1 MQGTYWLTVLPET
14 SKLRPGIK
22 KALAGVDQDA
32 TIRPKI
38 DAKDARKAGQQ
49 VGRDVQAG
57 MESTTRGGGLGKMLR
72 IDGARTAGQNA
83 GREVNAGIQSADI
96 GRGAAAQ
103 LDRNMTSGAAGL
115 GKRLGSMIGGGLKIA
130 AVSAGTVAA
139 GGLGAA
145 LTAGFKRLTA
155 IDDAKF
161 KLQGLGNSTE
171 KVQGIM
177 DNALAAV
184 KGTAFGLD
192 EAATTAATAV
202 AAGIQPGEQLTG
214 YLKLT
219 ADTAAIA
226 GTSLADMGGI
236 FNSVQTSGKAMTG
249 DLRMLADRGLP
260 VFTWLQEATGKTG
273 EEFQKFVEDGGVSA
287 EMFRDAVAKNIG
299 GAAQAMGGSVRGSL
313 SNLKASFSRFGA
325 ELSGP
330 IFAGLKP
337 LAIGLTGTFDSV
349 TTAIKPMMADLTA
362 KVGPWAEQMAAK
374 MKAWADNGGVEKIV
388 AWFGRLR
395 DTIAGLTSG
404 GGSDT
409 MTRIADSAKQ
419 LAPALQNAGPAL
431 AGLGDAAKTF
441 GQSMIQIGPEVL
453 TGVLVPALQLLAG
466 ALKFVADNA
475 SWAVPVI
482 GGLVLAFAGMSQI
495 ATIVSPIVSAFS
507 NLVRLFNA
515 PLIMAQTAAI
525 NQQAAAMTRLSI
537 ALGTNTVQ
545 TNLNTVAGN
554 ANAATTIRGRIAA
567 LASAAAQKAV
577 AIGTAAWTGAQW
589 LLNAALTANPIGLVV
604 VAVAALVAGIIYAY
618 KHSETFRNI
627 VQGAWQGIKT
637 AASAVVS
644 WFTDTAWPFL
654 KQVWEGIGAGWQW
667 LVTTAQEVGAG
678 IRDRFNQVV
687 DFFKGLPTAI
697 SNAAKGMWD
706 GLKTGLVEALRWI
719 ANKWNS
725 LSSALSFTIPD
736 WVPGVGGNKWQL
748 PQIPQF
754 ANGSAGVNASGVIS
768 GPGTGTS
775 DSILAMVSNGEGIV
789 KESAMSAGG
798 AVVVAALNS
807 GWVPSVEFLQSML
820 PGFADGRGPDISV
833 AEGLAGTKYS
843 QSARFDCSGTVAR
856 VINGALGMG
865 GGLMSTKNA
874 RQWLSER
881 GFVDGS
887 GGPGQIRVGWYD
899 HGPNPN
905 DGHMAMTL
913 SDGRNAE
920 SGGKNGA
927 FTIGAGAAGADDP
940 QFDNHMYLPQ
950 MYGEGASSSSSLGA
964 STSASAGSSR
974 AVQNARTTLKNAGQ
988 SVDDATYRR
997 DQAQQRLDEAKS
1009 KGKGVDKAQHSLDV
1023 ANRELADAKERQGI
1037 AADRLAEAEN
1047 KAATDADK
1055 SGKSSTGGGF
1065 DDLGKS
1071 LWGGL
1076 METIGLDGSVFSNPF
1091 EWPTVKSAMAGVNW
1105 IGKALLGGDEDSAT
1119 GSGGGGDVGGVL
1131 GGIADATGLGDL
1143 VTNLN
1148 PAAADI
1154 TAAPASAVAPDTTQ
1168 HGAANGAYAGPAVV
1182 VEQAGMSPTDLSNK
1196 LSSEFNARTRTTK
1209 VH

>member
-1 MQGTYWLTVLPET
+1 MTQGTYWLTVLPET

-22 KALAGVDQDA
+22 RALAGVDQDA
-32 TIRPKI
+32 KIRPTI
-38 DAKDARKAGQQ
+38 DTKDARKAGQQ

-57 MESTTRGGGLGKMLR
+57 VESTTRGGGLGKMLR

-83 GREVNAGIQSADI
+83 GKEINAGIASADI
-96 GRGAAAQ
+96 GRGAAGQ

-115 GKRLGSMIGGGLKIA
+115 GRRLGSMIGGGLKIA
-130 AVSAGTVAA
+130 AVGAGTVAA
-139 GGLGAA
+139 AGLGAA

-273 EEFQKFVEDGGVSA
+273 EEFQKFVEDGGVSS

-337 LAIGLTGTFDSV
+337 LAIGLTGVFDSV
-349 TTAIKPMMADLTA
+349 TTAIKPIMADLTA
-362 KVGPWAEQMAAK
+362 TVGPWAEQMAAK
-374 MKAWADNGGVEKIV
+374 MKAWADNGGMEKV
-388 AWFGRLR
+388 VGWFGRMR

-404 GGSDT
+404 GGSGA
-409 MTRIADSAKQ
+409 MTSIADSAKQ

-431 AGLGDAAKTF
+431 QGIGDSMKVF
-441 GQSMIQIGPEVL
+441 GQSLMQIGPEVL

-475 SWAVPVI
+475 SWAVPVV
-482 GGLVLAFAGMSQI
+482 GGLVLAIGGMSA
-495 ATIVSPIVSAFS
+495 ATKTLLPIFSAM
-507 NLVRLFNA
+507 NNGLKLINA
-515 PLIMAQTAAI
+515 PLIMAQNAAI
-525 NQQAAAMTRLSI
+525 RAQAAAMTQLTA
-537 ALGTNTVQ
+537 ALGANTVAA
-545 TNLNTVAGN
+545 TTNTVAGN

-567 LASAAAQKAV
+567 VASAAAQKAV

-627 VQGAWQGIKT
+627 VQGAWTGIKA

-644 WFTDTAWPFL
+644 WFTNTAWPFL

-667 LVTTAQEVGAG
+667 LVTTAEEVGAG

-687 DFFKGLPTAI
+687 DFFKGLPSAI
-697 SNAAKGMWD
+697 SNAAKGMWE

-748 PQIPQF
+748 PQIPGF
-754 ANGSAGVNASGVIS
+754 AGGSAGVNASGVIS

-775 DSILAMVSNGEGIV
+775 DSILALVSNGEGIV
-789 KESAMSAGG
+789 KESAMAGG
-798 AVVVAALNS
+798 GAPVVAALNA
-807 GWVPSVEFLQSML
+807 GWVPSPEYLRGML
-820 PGFADGRGPDISV
+820 PGFADGKGPDISV
-833 AEGLAGTKYS
+833 AEGLAGTPYS
-843 QSARFDCSGTVAR
+843 QGQRFDCSGTVAR
-856 VINGALGMG
+856 VINGALGQG

-881 GFVDGS
+881 GFVDGT
-887 GGPGQIRVGWYD
+887 GERGQISVGWYD

-950 MYGEGASSSSSLGA
+950 MYGEGAGASGSLGS

-974 AVQNARTTLKNAGQ
+974 AVQSAKTSLTNAGQ
-988 SVDDATYRR
+988 AVDDRTYAR
-997 DQAQQRLDEAKS
+997 DQAQQRLDDAKA

-1023 ANRELADAKERQGI
+1023 ANRELADAKERQGV
-1037 AADRLAEAEN
+1037 ASDRLAEVEN

-1055 SGKSSTGGGF
+1055 STKSSTGGGF

-1091 EWPTVKSAMAGVNW
+1091 EWPTIKSVMAGVNVL
-1105 IGKALLGGDEDSAT
+1105 GKALSGGSDSAT
-1119 GSGGGGDVGGVL
+1119 SGTGGAGGDP
-1131 GGIADATGLGDL
+1131 TGPLDML
-1143 VTNLN
+1143 TNLN
-1148 PAAADI
+1148 PATADVA
-1154 TAAPASAVAPDTTQ
+1154 AAPASAVAPDTTQ
-1168 HGAANGAYAGPAVV
+1168 HGTGGGANPGPAVV
-1182 VEQAGMSPTDLSNK
+1182 IENAGMSPTDVSNR
-1196 LSSEFNARTRTTK
+1196 LTADFNARTRTTK

>member
-32 TIRPKI
+32 KIRPTI
-38 DAKDARKAGQQ
+38 DTKGARKAGQQ

-57 MESTTRGGGLGKMLR
+57 MDSSTRGGLGRMLR

-83 GREVNAGIQSADI
+83 GREMNAGIQSANI
-96 GRGAAAQ
+96 GQGAAAQ
-103 LDRNMTSGAAGL
+103 LDRNMTSGAVGL
-115 GKRLGSMIGGGLKIA
+115 GRRLGSMIGTGLKVTAIG
-130 AVSAGTVAA
+130 AGTLAAA
-139 GGLGAA
+139 GIGAA
-145 LTAGFKRLTA
+145 LHAGFSRLTA

-171 KVQGIM
+171 KVLSIM

-192 EAATTAATAV
+192 EAATTAASAV
-202 AAGIQPGEQLTG
+202 AAGIKPGEELTG

-273 EEFQKFVEDGGVSA
+273 EDFTKFIEDGKITS
-287 EMFRDAVAKNIG
+287 EMFRDAVAKNIA
-299 GAAQAMGGSVRGSL
+299 GAAQNMGGSVRGSL

-349 TTAIKPMMADLTA
+349 TASIKPIMADLTA
-362 KVGPWAEQMAAK
+362 KVGPWADQMAAK

-388 AWFGRLR
+388 AWFGQLR

-419 LAPALQNAGPAL
+419 LAPALHNAGPAL

-475 SWAVPVI
+475 SWAVPVV
-482 GGLVLAFAGMSQI
+482 GGLVLAIGGMSA
-495 ATIVSPIVSAFS
+495 ATKTLLPIFSAI
-507 NLVRLFNA
+507 NNGLKLINA
-515 PLIMAQTAAI
+515 PLIMAQNAAI
-525 NQQAAAMTRLSI
+525 RAQAAAMTQLTA
-537 ALGTNTVQ
+537 ALGANSVAATTNTVAQ
-545 TNLNTVAGN
+545 N
-554 ANAATTIRGRIAA
+554 ANAASTVRGRIAA
-567 LASAAAQKAV
+567 LASAVAQKAV
-577 AIGTAAWTGAQW
+577 AVGTAAWTGAQW

-687 DFFKGLPTAI
+687 DFFQGLPSAI

-748 PQIPQF
+748 PQIPGF
-754 ANGSAGVNASGVIS
+754 AGGSSGVSTSGVIS

-798 AVVVAALNS
+798 AVVVAALNA
-807 GWVPSVEFLQSML
+807 GWVPPVEFLQSML
-820 PGFADGRGPDISV
+820 PGFAEGRGPDISV

-856 VINGALGMG
+856 VINGALGMD

-881 GFVDGS
+881 GFVNGT

-997 DQAQQRLDEAKS
+997 DQAQQRLNDANAT
-1009 KGKGVDKAQHSLDV
+1009 GKGVDKAQHSLDV
-1023 ANRELADAKERQGI
+1023 ANRELADAKERQGV

-1047 KAATDADK
+1047 KAATETDK
-1055 SGKSSTGGGF
+1055 SAKGSSGGTF
-1065 DDLGKS
+1065 DDLGKA
-1071 LWGGL
+1071 LAGGIF
-1076 METIGLDGSVFSNPF
+1076 ESIGLDGSLLSNPF
-1091 EWPTVKSAMAGVNW
+1091 EWPTIKSVMAGVNVL
-1105 IGKALLGGDEDSAT
+1105 GKALSGGSGSATSSTGAGGDPA
-1119 GSGGGGDVGGVL
+1119 GLL
-1131 GGIADATGLGDL
+1131 GAFEESTGLD
-1143 VTNLN
+1143 VTDLN
-1148 PAAADI
+1148 PAAAGID
-1154 TAAPASAVAPDTTQ
+1154 ARPAGAVAPDTTQ
-1168 HGAANGAYAGPAVV
+1168 HGTGAGVNPGPAVV
-1182 VEQAGMSPTDLSNK
+1182 IENAGMSPTDVSNK
-1196 LSSEFNARTRTTK
+1196 LTSEFNARTRTTK